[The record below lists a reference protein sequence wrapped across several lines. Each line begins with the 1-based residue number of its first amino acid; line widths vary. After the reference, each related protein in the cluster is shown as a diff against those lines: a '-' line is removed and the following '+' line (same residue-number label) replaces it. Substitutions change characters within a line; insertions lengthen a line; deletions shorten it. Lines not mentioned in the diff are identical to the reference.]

1 MLSQNAEK
9 HSANEASESGGDSR
23 TPRLLVEAACVDWQA
38 DLMVFLLGVLRD
50 RHQAEDAF
58 QKMVVRAIEAA
69 ESAHPE
75 TLRGWLFRIA
85 LNEARQIQREQ
96 RRNRSHVER
105 FAEQKT
111 VDRIQAVDADL
122 LVEVGLLSEELV
134 QSIQRSLIRLPA
146 EQQEVIRRRMYEG
159 LTFAEIAAQMN
170 QPLGTVLTWMRR
182 GLQRLREDSGLRSF
196 LDD

>member
-1 MLSQNAEK
+1 LSQNAGN
-9 HSANEASESGGDSR
+9 HSANGAPASDGDSR
-23 TPRLLVEAACVDWQA
+23 TPKLVVEGACVEWQA
-38 DLMVFLLGVLRD
+38 DLMSFLLGVLRD

-69 ESAHPE
+69 DSAHPE

-85 LNEARQIQREQ
+85 LNEARQIQREN
-96 RRNRSHVER
+96 RRNVAQVER
-105 FAEQKT
+105 FAEEQT
-111 VDRIQAVDADL
+111 TNRIQVVNAQLLAD
-122 LVEVGLLSEELV
+122 VGLLSEELV
-134 QSIQRSLIRLPA
+134 HSIQRSLVRLPA

-182 GLQRLREDSGLRSF
+182 GLQRLREDSGLRSL